1 MKIFLVLLIT
11 MMSQITF
18 AEWTDATPSSETLPP
33 IELKGTYQIPTENA
47 SEEQNALF
55 PIENYKIIQ
64 NKGKTAV
71 IEIEIP
77 NDLVAGQKIPVQ
89 LQLELV
95 NGQEKILT
103 GDNTSAYCIGAW
115 KQLKCDVQFP
125 MNQITAV
132 EHNKYLTQKYG
143 QTEKAII
150 IQKLA
155 LKFGNEAIGKFWTTE
170 K

>member
-1 MKIFLVLLIT
+1 

-55 PIENYKIIQ
+55 QIENYKIIQ
-64 NKGKTAV
+64 SKGKTAV

-95 NGQEKILT
+95 NGQEKILSW
-103 GDNTSAYCIGAW
+103 G
-115 KQLKCDVQFP
+115 
-125 MNQITAV
+125 
-132 EHNKYLTQKYG
+132 
-143 QTEKAII
+143 
-150 IQKLA
+150 
-155 LKFGNEAIGKFWTTE
+155 
-170 K
+170 